1 MKTQTSKAL
10 NSHKTQTSKALNSHK
25 TEKQKGQLLRI
36 LSRCIS

>member
-1 MKTQTSKAL
+1 MKIQI
-10 NSHKTQTSKALNSHK
+10 SKALNSHK